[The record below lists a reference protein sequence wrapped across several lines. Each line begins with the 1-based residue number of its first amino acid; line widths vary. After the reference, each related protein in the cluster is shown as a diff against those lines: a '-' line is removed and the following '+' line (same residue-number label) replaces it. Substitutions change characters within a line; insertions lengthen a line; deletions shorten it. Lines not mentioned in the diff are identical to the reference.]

1 MRRSRIDRV
10 KIITN
15 GEISRP
21 DHLIYPLELI
31 SVDKLSEMCQEEKAT
46 PESRPSRANV
56 PNSKV
61 SQERRQHLNSNLAI
75 PMGQTKQELPGVN
88 LFLLANSERC
98 FRKKRLR
105 QSLDLIVPMFKTLK
119 YPERR

>member
-31 SVDKLSEMCQEEKAT
+31 SVDKLSEVCQEEKAT
-46 PESRPSRANV
+46 PETRPSRANV

-61 SQERRQHLNSNLAI
+61 SQERRQHLNSNLARW
-75 PMGQTKQELPGVN
+75 PSLEPSDTDGPDETRVTRSELISVGK
-88 LFLLANSERC
+88 LSEV
-98 FRKKRLR
+98 F
-105 QSLDLIVPMFKTLK
+105 
-119 YPERR
+119 